1 MSDPES
7 KVYFVNIY
15 PPMVGACGA
24 VYETR
29 ELADQ
34 MAGRNRLACKEIYVQ
49 PGEGIERREERA

>member
-1 MSDPES
+1 MSEPFS

-15 PPMVGACGA
+15 PPVVGACGA

-34 MAGRNRLACKEIYVQ
+34 MAGKGRLACKEIYVL
-49 PGEGIERREERA
+49 PGEGIEREEKSA